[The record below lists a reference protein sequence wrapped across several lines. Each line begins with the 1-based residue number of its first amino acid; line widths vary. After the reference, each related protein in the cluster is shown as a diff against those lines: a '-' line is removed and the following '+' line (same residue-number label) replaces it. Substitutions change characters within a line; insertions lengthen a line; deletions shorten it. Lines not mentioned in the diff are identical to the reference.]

1 MDLWLARIPLLSI
14 LISRGFES
22 VNTVF
27 GADFVFGRKNS
38 SSPTTEGK
46 NPECDAV
53 KHGAYSGLILLED
66 NARSKVEP

>member
-1 MDLWLARIPLLSI
+1 MDLWGERNFLVRI

-46 NPECDAV
+46 NPECDVV
-53 KHGAYSGLILLED
+53 KHGAYTELYCTEQKSPS
-66 NARSKVEP
+66 RTC